1 MDIGDIMGRFNRVE
15 PEFVGGAVD
24 NPTLDACTIK
34 PNSEAVGVVVTAS
47 GHFVGV
53 PGLEARSA
61 TKLGA
66 ANHQRFL
73 VQTGP
78 FQTQTGPPGHPWNG
92 NGLKTGYSQKT
103 WNGNGQTGP
112 FQPGLRPKS

>member
-1 MDIGDIMGRFNRVE
+1 MYMSMYMYMYI
-15 PEFVGGAVD
+15 
-24 NPTLDACTIK
+24 TT
-34 PNSEAVGVVVTAS
+34 
-47 GHFVGV
+47 
-53 PGLEARSA
+53 
-61 TKLGA
+61 
-66 ANHQRFL
+66 